1 MNIQTQELRTF
12 NKEECDFGYRNSIF
26 KEELKGQYI
35 ITSVI
40 FELSSLQHVIKKK
53 YGDIESELK
62 NNGIENPTIQDI
74 SKAVIS
80 IRNSKLPNPKVLG
93 NSGSFFKNPIVS
105 METLNRIQEQHS
117 ALDIELPF
125 YPQDDGSIKIPAAWL
140 LEYCNFKG
148 FRRGSVGVHKD
159 QALVLVNY
167 NDIEGSDSARGI
179 LQLAQEI
186 QRTVKT
192 EFGIDL
198 EVEPRIYGS
207 L

>member
-1 MNIQTQELRTF
+1 MLVS
-12 NKEECDFGYRNSIF
+12 D
-26 KEELKGQYI
+26 
-35 ITSVI
+35 
-40 FELSSLQHVIKKK
+40 
-53 YGDIESELK
+53 
-62 NNGIENPTIQDI
+62 
-74 SKAVIS
+74 AVCQ
-80 IRNSKLPNPKVLG
+80 IRRSKLPDPKELPNV
-93 NSGSFFKNPIVS
+93 GSFFKNPIVS
-105 METLNRIQEQHS
+105 AETLGRMQKEHS